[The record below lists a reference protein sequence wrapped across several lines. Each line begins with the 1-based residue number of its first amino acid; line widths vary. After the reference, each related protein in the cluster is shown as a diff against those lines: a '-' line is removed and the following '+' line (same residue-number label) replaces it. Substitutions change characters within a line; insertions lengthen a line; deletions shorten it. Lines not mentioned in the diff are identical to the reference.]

1 MDEKLLRALIIE
13 DSEDDALL
21 LKRQLQSGGYQ
32 VVSQRVDTQEAM
44 LAALEEEWD
53 IAFADYTMPQ
63 FDGMNAL
70 RLLREKNADI
80 PFIFV
85 SGTIGEDT
93 AVMAMRAGAQDY
105 IMKGRSKRLLPAVE
119 RELHEAEIKREQ
131 RRSEVARTRL
141 IATLEASTDFVGMAN
156 AQGVLF
162 YLNRE
167 GRAMLGIDPSE
178 DISAISLFD
187 LSPSWST
194 AFLRDALSIAH
205 RDGVWRG
212 ECTLVTRKGNEI
224 PVSQL
229 ILAHHNDHGAVDFY
243 SAIARDMSER
253 KRFEEELRHQATHD
267 SLTGLPNRLLLHDRL
282 ELALLTAQRQ
292 QIGVA
297 VLFLDLDNFKR
308 INDTLGHAAGDSL
321 LRQVAGRLRATLR
334 TTDTVGRRGG
344 DEFMVVFNHP
354 FDSKEVMAVVSKV
367 RNVFAQP
374 FICEGEELFVTS
386 TLGVAL
392 YPEDGGTAEML
403 VKNADVAMYRAKEK
417 GKDQYQFY
425 VAQMSAESR
434 ELLTLETE
442 LRRAVDRGEFTL
454 HYQPQMDV
462 RSGLPI
468 AFEALIRWQHPRQ
481 GLLSPDQF
489 VPVLEETG
497 LIVNVGEW
505 VMRTACAQWRTWRA
519 EGWRGLRI
527 AINVSPRQFVSTDL
541 VELVRQVVKEEQV
554 PPECIEL
561 EVTETVVMQDVMR
574 GAEMLNALRRLGV
587 RPAIDDFGTGYA
599 SLSYLKRFAIDVLK
613 IDQSFVY
620 DVDNDYDDAA
630 IIEAI
635 TSLGHN
641 LGLEVVAEGVETR
654 GQFEFLRS
662 QGCDTVQGYLLGRP
676 MPVEDV
682 SKFLKNAALNG
693 VSTH

>member
-1 MDEKLLRALIIE
+1 MDVKLLRALIVE

-32 VVSQRVDTQEAM
+32 LTSQRVDTPEAM
-44 LAALEEEWD
+44 KSALEDYEWD
-53 IAFADYTMPQ
+53 IVFADYTMPL
-63 FDGMNAL
+63 FDGMSAL
-70 RLLREKNADI
+70 RMLREKSSDI

-105 IMKGRSKRLLPAVE
+105 IMKGRSKRLLPAIE
-119 RELHEAEIKREQ
+119 RELHEAEIKRGQ
-131 RRSEVARTRL
+131 RRAEQARVRL
-141 IATLEASTDFVGMAN
+141 SATLEASTDFVGMAN
-156 AQGVLF
+156 AQGILF
-162 YLNRE
+162 YLNRA
-167 GRAMLGIDPSE
+167 GRAMLGIEPDE
-178 DISAISLFD
+178 DISTITLYQ
-187 LSPSWST
+187 LSPSWSS

-212 ECTLVTRKGNEI
+212 ECTLVTRKGGEI

-229 ILAHHNDHGAVDFY
+229 ILAHHDEQGAVDFY
-243 SAIARDMSER
+243 SATARDMSER
-253 KRFEEELRHQATHD
+253 KRFEEALRHQATHD
-267 SLTGLPNRLLLHDRL
+267 SLTGLPNRVLLHDRL

-292 QIGVA
+292 KIAVA

-321 LRQVAGRLRATLR
+321 LKQVAERLRSRLR
-334 TTDTVGRRGG
+334 VTDTVGRRGG

-354 FDSKEVMAVVSKV
+354 FDTKEVMAVVTKV
-367 RNVFAQP
+367 RSAFVQP

-392 YPEDGGTAEML
+392 YPEDGATAEAL
-403 VKNADVAMYRAKEK
+403 VKHADVAMYRAKEK

-425 VAQMSAESR
+425 VAEMNAENR

-442 LRRAVDRGEFTL
+442 LRRALDRGEFTL
-454 HYQPQMDV
+454 YYQPQIDV
-462 RSGLPI
+462 RSGRPVG
-468 AFEALIRWQHPRQ
+468 FEALIRWQHPRQ
-481 GLLSPDQF
+481 GLLLPDQF
-489 VPVLEETG
+489 VPLLEESG

-505 VMRTACAQWRTWRA
+505 VMRTACSQWRAWRA
-519 EGWRGLRI
+519 EGWRGLRV
-527 AINVSPRQFVSTDL
+527 AINVSPRQFISTDL

-574 GAEMLNALRRLGV
+574 GAEILNALRRLGV

-641 LGLEVVAEGVETR
+641 LGLEVVAEGVETQ
-654 GQFEFLRS
+654 GQYEFLRA
-662 QGCDTVQGYLLGRP
+662 QGCDTVQGFLLGRP
-676 MPVEDV
+676 MPVSEI
-682 SKFLKNAALNG
+682 SNFLKKAAL
-693 VSTH
+693 STTH